1 MNIEVAKVRYKNVFR
16 PDVINNTQGDFLAT
30 HVPMKNLYVTDHA
43 ELTPQD
49 RKHPLTE
56 EEVFKQFFSP
66 SDDDQFVLVKGVSGA
81 GKSHLIRWFYTML
94 LLRKRDDEI
103 VLPIRRAEN
112 TLKGTIKQ
120 LIEMP
125 EVKNLPNKEL
135 YKKLVSASMTMPE
148 IELKNTIYYTFVNL
162 IESDDGKA
170 GEDKER
176 MINRVDRQHLVALL
190 QNSSFKERLMGV
202 NGPIERIYCKFAE
215 NKITEIN
222 DKVAEFIISDFEV
235 DSEFWNELINSG
247 ADEKARKIAH
257 KLIDNDG
264 FVKRIVDYI
273 NLFVEKVIQ
282 RCAGL
287 EPGDLGM
294 VIQEIRQ
301 ELYKQG
307 KTLTILIEDITAAS
321 GVDDS
326 LLDALLTNKNG
337 YKDRNLC
344 RINSIVGSTDGYYVD
359 KFRVNTKGR
368 IEHFINVS
376 DDMFEHDSNGLIEF
390 FARYLNTI
398 SLPDETIEKWILDKA
413 SAETYPI
420 HEVTM
425 GSGWGEYKL
434 GISLINLFPF
444 TQNAIQFLYKK
455 QDVNMRHPRALMREI
470 IEPYVEEA
478 IKDITSFPQRRV
490 TLEGVN
496 PTLQNAIY
504 NKSGID
510 DATKIRLAQFMY
522 VWGNGTN
529 DIYEKNGIRYI
540 GGISEEVYSQL
551 NLPVLDGRIIDE
563 PVVDNTIP
571 LPIPAVEKKP
581 QTKVAVKE
589 NEKVATALKEIDRWI
604 EDKSHKLNIGQTTAN
619 VRALNDARKNINAYL
634 FAVIDWASEGVP
646 IDAVVR
652 VRDTSNKFL
661 VAFERQ
667 TMKSDA
673 VVTLPASIESRKII
687 EAFVRW
693 NEVGNKSWNF
703 EGSTDYLFRV
713 QMWTESIKP
722 KIVQSILRF
731 ENTEVDYFTYAAASE
746 YYRLIFNG
754 QCKKMQSPKNF
765 NAEMLLQKKEVDNDL
780 NGHTKNWNDLLKKMN
795 GPDGDDIRNCMLQYY
810 NLPQG
815 TAVTSTNYEYD
826 YVAFNKAVRKVI
838 NTGLVFSDNDL
849 QLEDPVRKRRL
860 VSEYLKFILDRLDT
874 VVEEEKKSLEE
885 MVSRMSGLIDLDE
898 IDSEEDIKDI
908 IAYIKRFY
916 TQAQN
921 SHISVATHYN
931 VPLINSCNK
940 NVSSILSALRTYR
953 QIRETTNT
961 QELLLKFSR
970 NPVQGMREFV
980 SLVEMAGKDVN
991 RAKQEVS
998 DRMNDSI
1005 PAGEKNDD
1013 NYYLTEVQSIQTCK
1027 KLIAEVKNNV
1037 N

>member
-1 MNIEVAKVRYKNVFR
+1 MNIEVAKVRYKSVFR

-30 HVPMKNLYVTDHA
+30 HVPMKNLFVTDHA
-43 ELTPQD
+43 DLTPQD
-49 RKHPLTE
+49 RKHPLSE
-56 EEVFKQFFSP
+56 DEVFEHFFSQ
-66 SDDDQFVLVKGVSGA
+66 SDEDQFVLVKGASGA

-94 LLRKRDDEI
+94 LLKKRDDEI
-103 VLPIRRAEN
+103 VLPIRRADN

-135 YKKLVSASMTMPE
+135 YKKLASASTTMPE

-190 QNSSFKERLMGV
+190 QNALFKERLMGD

-215 NKITEIN
+215 NKTTEVN
-222 DKVAEFIISDFEV
+222 DKAAEFIVDDFEV

-247 ADEKARKIAH
+247 ADEKARKIAN
-257 KLIDNDG
+257 KLIDNDE

-287 EPGDLGM
+287 EPGDLGL

-368 IEHFINVS
+368 IENFINVS

-398 SLPDETIEKWILDKA
+398 SLTDETIEKWVLDKA
-413 SAETYPI
+413 STETYPI
-420 HEVTM
+420 HEVTI
-425 GSGWGEYKL
+425 GNGWGEFKL
-434 GISLINLFPF
+434 GTSSINLFPF

-455 QDVNMRHPRALMREI
+455 QDSNMRHPRALMREI
-470 IEPYVEEA
+470 IEPYVEDA
-478 IKDITSFPQRRV
+478 IKDITSFPQKRV

-496 PTLQNAIY
+496 PALQNIIY

-510 DATKIRLAQFMY
+510 DVTKLRLAQFMY

-529 DIYEKNGIRYI
+529 DIYEKSGIKFI

-551 NLPVLDGRIIDE
+551 NLPVLDGKVVEE
-563 PVVDNTIP
+563 PEVDNTVP
-571 LPIPAVEKKP
+571 LSPQPVEKKP
-581 QTKVAVKE
+581 QPKPAVKE
-589 NEKVATALKEIDRWI
+589 NEKVAIALKEIDKWI
-604 EDKSHKLNIGQTTAN
+604 EDKSYKLNIGQTTAN

-634 FAVIDWASEGVP
+634 FAEIDWASEGVP

-703 EGSTDYLFRV
+703 DGSTDYLFRV

-722 KIVQSILRF
+722 QIVQSILHF

-746 YYRLIFNG
+746 YYRQIFNG
-754 QCKKMQSPKNF
+754 QCKKVQSPQNF
-765 NAEMLLQKKEVDNDL
+765 SVDMLLQKKVIDGLE

-795 GPDGDDIRNCMLQYY
+795 GPDGDDIRNCVLQYY

-826 YVAFNKAVRKVI
+826 YIAFNKAVRKVI

-849 QLEDPVRKRRL
+849 QLDDPVRKRRL
-860 VSEYLKFILDRLDT
+860 VSEHLKFILDRIDT
-874 VVEEEKKSLEE
+874 VVEEEKKSLESI
-885 MVSRMSGLIDLDE
+885 VSRTNGLVDLEE
-898 IDSEEDIKDI
+898 IDSEEDIKEI
-908 IAYIKRFY
+908 IASIKSFY
-916 TQAQN
+916 AQAQN
-921 SHISVATHYN
+921 SHISVATHYD
-931 VPLINSCNK
+931 VSLINSCNK
-940 NVSSILSALRTYR
+940 NVSSILSAIRTYR
-953 QIRETTNT
+953 QICETTNT
-961 QELLLKFSR
+961 QELLLRFSR
-970 NPVQGMREFV
+970 DPVQGMSEFI
-980 SLVEMAGKDVN
+980 SLVELAGKDVN
-991 RAKQEVS
+991 VANQEM
-998 DRMNDSI
+998 DGRLNDTIST
-1005 PAGEKNDD
+1005 GED
-1013 NYYLTEVQSIQTCK
+1013 NEDNQYFTEMQSIQTCK
-1027 KLIAEVKNNV
+1027 ELIAEVKKNV

>member
-1 MNIEVAKVRYKNVFR
+1 MNIEVAKARYKNVFR

-43 ELTPQD
+43 DLTPQD

-56 EEVFKQFFSP
+56 EEVFEHFFSQ
-66 SDDDQFVLVKGVSGA
+66 SDDDQFVLVKGASGA

-103 VLPIRRAEN
+103 VLPIRRADN

-135 YKKLVSASMTMPE
+135 YKKLTSASTTMPE

-190 QNSSFKERLMGV
+190 QNSLFKERLMGDI
-202 NGPIERIYCKFAE
+202 GPIERIYCKFAE
-215 NKITEIN
+215 NKTTEIN
-222 DKVAEFIISDFEV
+222 DKAAEFIVSDFEV

-247 ADEKARKIAH
+247 ADEKARKIAN
-257 KLIDNDG
+257 KLIDNDE

-287 EPGDLGM
+287 EPGDLGL

-398 SLPDETIEKWILDKA
+398 SLSDETIEKWMLDKA

-425 GSGWGEYKL
+425 GNGWGEYKL
-434 GISLINLFPF
+434 GASVINLFPF

-455 QDVNMRHPRALMREI
+455 QDANMRHPRALMREI
-470 IEPYVEEA
+470 IEPYVEDA

-496 PTLQNAIY
+496 PTLQNTIY

-510 DATKIRLAQFMY
+510 DVTKLRLAQFMY

-529 DIYEKNGIRYI
+529 DIYEKKEIRYI
-540 GGISEEVYSQL
+540 GGISAEVYSQL
-551 NLPVLDGRIIDE
+551 NLPVLDGRVIDE
-563 PVVDNTIP
+563 AEVDNTVP
-571 LPIPAVEKKP
+571 SPTPAVEKKP
-581 QTKVAVKE
+581 QTKPTVKE
-589 NEKVATALKEIDRWI
+589 NEKVAIALKEIDRWI
-604 EDKSHKLNIGQTTAN
+604 EDKSYKLNIGQTTAN

-667 TMKSDA
+667 TMRSDA

-703 EGSTDYLFRV
+703 DGSTDYLFRV

-731 ENTEVDYFTYAAASE
+731 EDIEVDYFTYAAASE

-754 QCKKMQSPKNF
+754 QCKKMQSPQNF
-765 NAEMLLQKKEVDNDL
+765 SVEMLLQKKEVDNGA

-795 GPDGDDIRNCMLQYY
+795 GPDGDDIRNCTLQYY

-815 TAVTSTNYEYD
+815 TAVTSTNFEYD

-860 VSEYLKFILDRLDT
+860 VSEHLKFILDRIDT
-874 VVEEEKKSLEE
+874 VLEEEKKSLEAT
-885 MVSRMSGLIDLDE
+885 VSRMSGLIDLDE
-898 IDSEEDIKDI
+898 IDSEEYIKDI
-908 IAYIKRFY
+908 IADIKLFY

-953 QIRETTNT
+953 QIYETTNT

-970 NPVQGMREFV
+970 DPVQGMSEFV
-980 SLVEMAGKDVN
+980 SLVELAGKDVDTAN
-991 RAKQEVS
+991 QEMAS
-998 DRMNDSI
+998 RMNYSI
-1005 PAGEKNDD
+1005 PAGED
-1013 NYYLTEVQSIQTCK
+1013 NADNHYLTEVQSIQTCK
-1027 KLIAEVKNNV
+1027 ELIAEVKNSAN
-1037 N
+1037 

>member
-1 MNIEVAKVRYKNVFR
+1 MNIEIAKVRYKSVFR

-30 HVPMKNLYVTDHA
+30 HVPMKNLYITDHA
-43 ELTPQD
+43 DLTPQD
-49 RKHPLTE
+49 RKNPLTE
-56 EEVFKQFFSP
+56 EEVFDHFFSQ
-66 SDDDQFVLVKGVSGA
+66 SDEDQFVLVKGASGA

-94 LLRKRDDEI
+94 LLRKHEDEI
-103 VLPIRRAEN
+103 VLPIRRADN

-135 YKKLVSASMTMPE
+135 YKKLASASTTMPE

-162 IESDDGKA
+162 IDSDDGKA
-170 GEDKER
+170 GEDSER
-176 MINRVDRQHLVALL
+176 ILSRVKRLHLVALL
-190 QNSSFKERLMGV
+190 QNALFKERLMDDG
-202 NGPIERIYCKFAE
+202 GPIERIYCKFAE
-215 NKITEIN
+215 NKSTEVN
-222 DKVAEFIISDFEV
+222 SEAAEFILSDFEI
-235 DSEFWNELINSG
+235 DSDFINQLVTDG
-247 ADEKARKIAH
+247 ADKKAISIA
-257 KLIDNDG
+257 KDLIDNEE
-264 FVKRIVDYI
+264 FTKKITDYV
-273 NLFVEKVIQ
+273 NLFVEKIIQ

-287 EPGDLGM
+287 EPGDLGL

-301 ELYKQG
+301 ELFKQG

-337 YKDRNLC
+337 YKERNLC

-359 KFRVNTKGR
+359 KFRINTKGR
-368 IEHFINVS
+368 IHHFINVS

-398 SLPDETIEKWILDKA
+398 SLSDETINKWILEKA
-413 SAETYPI
+413 NAETYPI
-420 HEVTM
+420 HEVTL
-425 GSGWGEYKL
+425 GNGWGEYKI
-434 GISLINLFPF
+434 GSSVINLFPF
-444 TQNAIQFLYKK
+444 TQNAIKFLYKR
-455 QDVNMRHPRALMREI
+455 QDANMRHPRALMREI
-470 IEPYVEEA
+470 ILPYVEDA

-490 TLEGVN
+490 TLEGIN
-496 PTLQNAIY
+496 PTLQNTIY

-510 DATKIRLAQFMY
+510 DITKLRLAQFMY

-529 DIYEKNGIRYI
+529 DVYEKNGIRYI
-540 GGISEEVYSQL
+540 GGISEDVYSQL
-551 NLPVLDGRIIDE
+551 NLPVLDGKEIDE
-563 PVVDNTIP
+563 PEEVNIVPSQT
-571 LPIPAVEKKP
+571 PIFETKP
-581 QTKVAVKE
+581 QSKSFIKE
-589 NEKVATALKEIDRWI
+589 NEKVAIALKEIDRWI
-604 EDKSHKLNIGQTTAN
+604 EDKSYKLNIGQTTAN

-703 EGSTDYLFRV
+703 DGSTDYLFRV
-713 QMWTESIKP
+713 QMWTESIKTQ
-722 KIVQSILRF
+722 IVQSILHF

-754 QCKKMQSPKNF
+754 QCKKMQSPQNF
-765 NAEMLLQKKEVDNDL
+765 NIDMLLQKKEVDNGE

-795 GPDGDDIRNCMLQYY
+795 GPDGDDIRNCALQYY

-849 QLEDPVRKRRL
+849 QLNDPVRKRRL
-860 VSEYLKFILDRLDT
+860 VSEHLKFILDRIDT
-874 VVEEEKKSLEE
+874 VVEEEKKSLETT
-885 MVSRMSGLIDLDE
+885 VSRVRGLIDVEE
-898 IDSEEDIKDI
+898 IDNEEDIKEI
-908 IAYIKRFY
+908 ITSIKTFY
-916 TQAQN
+916 AHAQN

-940 NVSSILSALRTYR
+940 NVTSILSSIRTYR
-953 QIRETTNT
+953 QICNTTNT
-961 QELLLKFSR
+961 QELLLKLSR
-970 NPVQGMREFV
+970 DPIQGMSEFV
-980 SLVEMAGKDVN
+980 SLVELAGKDVN
-991 RAKQEVS
+991 IANQEMAG
-998 DRMNDSI
+998 RLNNSI
-1005 PAGEKNDD
+1005 PTGENNED
-1013 NYYLTEVQSIQTCK
+1013 NNYLTEIQNIQTCK